1 MNAETRRQLTIK
13 HMKKLFL
20 FFFLAVAINSSA
32 QTDEQKVLDRVK
44 QLNTAIFINKDSV
57 ALDGLM
63 ADKVTYGH
71 SGGKI
76 ENRPEMISGAVH
88 SPSTYK
94 NFMMDSATVFFEG
107 KNTAVVRHVLKAT
120 SVDREGKESPLHIGV
135 LQVWV
140 MQNKQWKLMA
150 RQAVKL

>member
-1 MNAETRRQLTIK
+1 
-13 HMKKLFL
+13 MKKLSVII
-20 FFFLAVAINSSA
+20 FLALAIHTSA

-57 ALDGLM
+57 ALEGLM

-71 SGGKI
+71 SSAKI

-88 SPSTYK
+88 GPATYK

-107 KNTAVVRHVLKAT
+107 KNVAVVRHVLKAT
-120 SVDREGKESPLHIGV
+120 SVDPQGKESPLHLNV

-140 MQNKQWKLMA
+140 IQNKQWKLMA